1 MHPWDIGKREHYLP
15 ITNLNM
21 IKNHHR
27 LFDEARTT
35 IDNNNNSGG
44 SSNSSNNNSWMW
56 KVQRLFNAI
65 SAWPYPNVYT
75 HTHTSHCDDV
85 LYWVLSVNPIPFN
98 PYLSAIF
105 TCRVLCVLES
115 REREGERLLLLQ
127 LAICL
132 CLPLMLFASSF
143 WVVAD
148 VAKTFASDNFDGV
161 LAKWCDT
168 GRAALR
174 QWCVLDW
181 RQSNRFMD
189 QLVDRV
195 CVYVSSKRGSEYAV
209 KHAER
214 NWTMKRLRWAEK
226 KNEKKNIEPDR
237 NGIFRSDTFT
247 RTRIDVFRRAIGR
260 FLIAPTCDSALL
272 CMCFWY
278 VFT

>member
-44 SSNSSNNNSWMW
+44 SSNSSNINSWMW

-132 CLPLMLFASSF
+132 CCR
-143 WVVAD
+143 
-148 VAKTFASDNFDGV
+148 
-161 LAKWCDT
+161 WCFLH
-168 GRAALR
+168 LR
-174 QWCVLDW
+174 FELSPM
-181 RQSNRFMD
+181 RQ
-189 QLVDRV
+189 
-195 CVYVSSKRGSEYAV
+195 
-209 KHAER
+209 
-214 NWTMKRLRWAEK
+214 KRLLVT
-226 KNEKKNIEPDR
+226 ISTVCLR
-237 NGIFRSDTFT
+237 NDVT
-247 RTRIDVFRRAIGR
+247 RVGQR
-260 FLIAPTCDSALL
+260 
-272 CMCFWY
+272 
-278 VFT
+278 